1 LSKRDLLKQSSRR
14 LRRRMCGEAPPRRGT
29 FGEKEGLGPRF
40 GLSPM
45 SVSAKGRIRGVA
57 LFLLLKAFGEGK
69 PRLTSGG
76 RAGVLLLLVVLTFAF
91 AACSRNERR
100 YDLKGKV
107 VMVEKEKHLVTISHE
122 DVAGLMPSMTM
133 PFTVPNQADLDF
145 LAPEDQVTATLVVDG
160 SQSWLENLFVIR
172 TSAGASGAPLQAEAK
187 QGDEVPNYTLRN
199 QDGKEIRLHNYRG
212 KALLLTFIYTR
223 CPLPEYCTL
232 MSNNF
237 AQIDRQLQQNP
248 EVYARTH
255 LLSISIDP
263 KYDTPQ
269 VLRSYGAAH
278 TERYEAETF
287 THWEFASGDQVK
299 DMAQFFGL
307 RYFAEQDQIVHGL
320 KTVIVK
326 PDGTVA
332 KVYTGNDWKP
342 EDVTNELKRVL

>member
-1 LSKRDLLKQSSRR
+1 MTRFSRV
-14 LRRRMCGEAPPRRGT
+14 L
-29 FGEKEGLGPRF
+29 
-40 GLSPM
+40 
-45 SVSAKGRIRGVA
+45 V
-57 LFLLLKAFGEGK
+57 
-69 PRLTSGG
+69 
-76 RAGVLLLLVVLTFAF
+76 VLLLVLTGVF
-91 AACSRNERR
+91 AACRRNEKR
-100 YDLKGKV
+100 YELKGKV

-122 DVAGLMPSMTM
+122 DVAGLMPAMTM

-160 SQSWLENLFVIR
+160 SQSWLENLFVVR
-172 TSAGASGAPLQAEAK
+172 TSGNATSTSLPTEAK
-187 QGDEVPNYTLRN
+187 PGDEVPNVTLRN

-237 AQIDRQLQQNP
+237 AQVDRQLQQNP

-278 TERYEAETF
+278 TERYQDETF

-299 DMAQFFGL
+299 DLAQFFGL
-307 RYFAEQDQIVHGL
+307 RYFTENDQIMHGL
-320 KTVIVK
+320 KTVIVA
-326 PDGTVA
+326 PDGKVA
-332 KVYTGNDWKP
+332 KVYSDNTWKP
-342 EDVTNELKRVL
+342 DEVVNELKRTL